1 MASTGAAG
9 GTAGAA
15 AAGAVRTVIRAM
27 NPYWRPQ
34 RNERQAAK
42 LYHRNLARAQ
52 GGTDG
57 NGKPLYTPY
66 TWNVVKG
73 DLVQVTTTSRK
84 RDKDNKGK
92 HLKNADGS
100 FVAEDWLGAQ
110 GVVLKVLRKQ
120 ERIIVK
126 GVNMRT
132 RVAQVRTDGD
142 NSGDCATDART
153 WPATLARVRAPTNAW
168 RLAWTNEDCER

>member
-132 RVAQVRTDGD
+132 RVAQVRTQTQQRRQRHRRPDTARRWHACAHQHMCGD
-142 NSGDCATDART
+142 EGAADRGQ
-153 WPATLARVRAPTNAW
+153 
-168 RLAWTNEDCER
+168 

>member
-15 AAGAVRTVIRAM
+15 AAGAARTVIRAM

-132 RVAQVRTDGD
+132 RVAQVRTRTHDSSIFSVIRPGMACDAGTHVHTHKRGD
-142 NSGDCATDART
+142 QCADDRG
-153 WPATLARVRAPTNAW
+153 R
-168 RLAWTNEDCER
+168 